1 MKLIVQEHP
10 MGCAVA
16 CVASLLGTSYRGA
29 LALFNNKSYASTK
42 GYYCKDI
49 GKALKKKRLVYV
61 WKKFSSGSRLLL
73 NKKGVIVFIS
83 RSKKYPAGHY
93 LLKTGRGWMNPWI
106 NFPQIAPAKAGF
118 QKRLPGKPQWIMYPK
133 LQKETPLKKVFKS

>member
-1 MKLIVQEHP
+1 

-16 CVASLLGTSYRGA
+16 CVASLLGTSYKRA
-29 LALFNNKSYASTK
+29 LVLFNNKPYAPTK

-49 GKALKKKRLVYV
+49 SKALKKRRLVYV
-61 WKKFSSGSRLLL
+61 WKKVLLGVNPLL
-73 NKKGVIVFIS
+73 NKEGVIVFIA

-93 LLKTGRGWMNPWI
+93 LLKTDRGWMNPWI
-106 NFPQIAPAKAGF
+106 NFPEIAPAKAGF

-133 LQKETPLKKVFKS
+133 LSERNTPR